1 MSSST
6 PAVPVCTDFMFVDGD
21 SGTVSTRLQGGSL
34 YVSLTSENKLA
45 EKKQLG
51 IKNEL
56 V

>member
-6 PAVPVCTDFMFVDGD
+6 PVVPVRTDFRFVDGD
-21 SGTVSTRLQGGSL
+21 SGTDSTRIQGGSL
-34 YVSLTSENKLA
+34 YVSLMSENKLA